1 MNFCPRGY
9 QFEPKLPGIRGGDKT
24 AEDEIAVYPSY
35 KRTLQKMVGG
45 KFSWDVEIVR
55 RAGEGNQGVWCPI
68 HQEPPP
74 IVRGFKIVKRRWVVE
89 RTFGW
94 FGRWRRLGKDF
105 EAIPKTSESMI
116 YLAMAGLMLSRLA
129 V

>member
-1 MNFCPRGY
+1 M
-9 QFEPKLPGIRGGDKT
+9 KLLFIRPINGRCKKWL
-24 AEDEIAVYPSY
+24 EE
-35 KRTLQKMVGG
+35 

-68 HQEPPP
+68 DQEPPP